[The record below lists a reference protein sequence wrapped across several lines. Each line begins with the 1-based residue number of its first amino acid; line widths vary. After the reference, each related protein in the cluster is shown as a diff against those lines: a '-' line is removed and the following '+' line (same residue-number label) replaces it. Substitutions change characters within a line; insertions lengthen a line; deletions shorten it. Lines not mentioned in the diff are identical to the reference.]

1 MLKNNNLLSDSELFE
16 QLNDLASEKISGG
29 ASLEGMLEE
38 FDSIKLL
45 DGNLQEKINAK
56 IKELFPQ
63 GLGSASALS
72 CATTTDG
79 KLKCDV
85 GTDGQKKNFEI
96 PL

>member
-1 MLKNNNLLSDSELFE
+1 MLKSKNLLGNMELFE
-16 QLNDLASEKISGG
+16 ELNDLASEKISGG

-63 GLGSASALS
+63 GLGDATALS
-72 CATTTDG
+72 CTTTTDG
-79 KLKCDV
+79 KLTCDV